1 MHLGPE
7 PAPCPL
13 QWSIANR
20 SLWEIF
26 YQPFCADV
34 SRWVSA
40 CPNVVRAPDKPVS
53 FYYPDIQQRWRW
65 PVRQWYNMGS
75 PAAKACERDGSCW
88 KFNESVFRRWRRDG
102 HAVSTRIHRLN
113 RRYKCEV
120 AEAWHQFNPNNTGP
134 VLGLQMRGSDKRSAR
149 KKVYPCVFTPYV
161 EDFFAKFETG
171 LVYLATESATYTKHL
186 QKVWGDRPWGH
197 RVFYPKIQTRVRVK
211 VGNFQL
217 HDPMQVAHDVLIDIQ
232 MLARADY
239 LLHGASA
246 VAEAVIY
253 TNPALH
259 WMSTHL
265 EYDNACTPKAG
276 CFDAPWRWQYNQHEI
291 MQSLHPNR
299 RESTGA
305 ADGGSSPAP
314 KHGLRRC
321 DPAALEGDWL
331 PLRLAKPVTGTG

>member
-7 PAPCPL
+7 PAPCHL

-34 SRWVSA
+34 SRWLSA

-65 PVRQWYNMGS
+65 PARQWYNMGS

-88 KFNESVFRRWRRDG
+88 RFNETLFRQWRRDG

-120 AEAWHQFNPNNTGP
+120 AEAWHAFNPNNTGP

-161 EDFFAKFETG
+161 EDFFAHFETG

-232 MLARADY
+232 MLASADY

-276 CFDAPWRWQYNQHEI
+276 CFDAPWRWQYNQREI

-299 RESTGA
+299 RENAGA
-305 ADGGSSPAP
+305 ADSGSSPVP

-321 DPAALEGDWL
+321 GPTALEGDWL
-331 PLRLAKPVTGTG
+331 PLRLTKPVMGTG